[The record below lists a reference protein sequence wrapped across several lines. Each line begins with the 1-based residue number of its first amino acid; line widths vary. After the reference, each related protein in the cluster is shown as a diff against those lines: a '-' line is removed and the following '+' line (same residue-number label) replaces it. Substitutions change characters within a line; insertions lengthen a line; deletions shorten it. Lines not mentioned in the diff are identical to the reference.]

1 MAADIGRDAVL
12 KKNAVAIAGV
22 TQTGLSVNN
31 EPVDITSN
39 DSAGYRTILGTSGTE
54 SIDISVEGVYTDDVL
69 RDVAF
74 GTGSKLL
81 TDITFAFANGD
92 TLSGDFFLATFE
104 ETNPTAE
111 ATTFSASFQS
121 SGAYTFTPSA

>member
-12 KKNAVAIAGV
+12 KKAATAIAGV
-22 TQTGLSVNN
+22 TSTGLSVNN

-39 DSAGYRTILGTSGTE
+39 DSAGFRTLLGTTGTA

-69 RDVAF
+69 RDIAF
-74 GTGSKLL
+74 GTATKLL
-81 TDITFAFANGD
+81 TDVTFDFANGD
-92 TLSGDFFLATFE
+92 SLSGDFFLASFE

-121 SGAYTFTPSA
+121 SGTYTFTAA